1 MARIPP
7 LNRLRSPFGAGCC
20 VRWRCLKQSDRPLLP
35 RHSRFFPVIPAYSL
49 SFPRKRESRKS
60 WIPDQVGDDGGVGD
74 DSTPSGNVRQL

>member
-20 VRWRCLKQSDRPLLP
+20 VRWRIPKRSDNPLLP
-35 RHSRFFPVIPAYSL
+35 RHSRTAP
-49 SFPRKRESRKS
+49 SFPRKPESRKS
-60 WIPDQVGDDGGVGD
+60 WIPDQVGDDGGAGDDGGVGD